1 MDSAGPDGGGRG
13 RGSSPYS
20 QWSRR
25 SSRCFPQDQKASQVC
40 RYFQRGFCFHGEG
53 CSYQHLPSPRHL
65 QWGRRRSEPHV
76 TLPGPRLGLTR
87 RGSEPSYLPSV
98 AVSWGCIGANPDME
112 LGPEGLFGK
121 VEDAGGSSRETLS
134 LPSADGDHHYFL
146 KPPPQSDPVREF
158 LAPFQSFDLE
168 VRQVVEE
175 DGGRTPCW
183 TSGMPRPAGGGPCG
197 PGAVFGRVQD
207 SQDVMCGICM
217 DKVWDKPEE
226 AERLFGILP
235 NCSHAH
241 CLGCLHAW
249 RKSRGDFPP
258 GVIKACPQCRVHSS
272 YIIPCRFWVSQGP
285 EKEQLIRNF
294 KARTSQIQCRFFM
307 RGNGRCP
314 FKSDCIYLHQLP
326 DEASSFDPLWPE
338 SMQLASVVG
347 TPVFLGGTEPDEE
360 VFFMD
365 CALGMA
371 FWGSELLLDPNSSYN
386 CLL

>member
-1 MDSAGPDGGGRG
+1 MVVAEVGGAAPTPSGHAGKLTKGPVAGG
-13 RGSSPYS
+13 PAA
-20 QWSRR
+20 
-25 SSRCFPQDQKASQVC
+25 ASL
-40 RYFQRGFCFHGEG
+40 R
-53 CSYQHLPSPRHL
+53 
-65 QWGRRRSEPHV
+65 
-76 TLPGPRLGLTR
+76 TR
-87 RGSEPSYLPSV
+87 RHPRSADISR
-98 AVSWGCIGANPDME
+98 GASASME
-112 LGPEGLFGK
+112 R
-121 VEDAGGSSRETLS
+121 DAA
-134 LPSADGDHHYFL
+134 ADGDHHYFL

-168 VRQVVEE
+168 
-175 DGGRTPCW
+175 
-183 TSGMPRPAGGGPCG
+183 
-197 PGAVFGRVQD
+197 RVQD

-241 CLGCLHAW
+241 CLGCLRAW

-326 DEASSFDPLWPE
+326 DEAPSFDPLWPE